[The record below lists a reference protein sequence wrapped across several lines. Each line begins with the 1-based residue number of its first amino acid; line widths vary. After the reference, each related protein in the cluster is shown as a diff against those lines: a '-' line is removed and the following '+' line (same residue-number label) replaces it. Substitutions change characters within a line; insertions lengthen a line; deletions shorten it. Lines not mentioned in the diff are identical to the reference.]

1 MQFGNNFFGGVD
13 MYIYSHNDNKNK
25 NGIKLFF
32 TVLLTVFF
40 TVIIIENVII
50 LVGNERQNYIGER
63 LASNKKYNINTQT
76 TSFSNANNLAQV
88 IESVKDS
95 TVGVSM
101 LKPTGENMLDV
112 NVAEKWG
119 TGTGI
124 IVTRTGYVLTNQHL
138 AQNVGAKLVV
148 TLNDGKTTQGKVI
161 WNEPSI
167 DLAII
172 KVDEKNLKPATL
184 GSSSNVYVGDDVIA
198 IGNPLG
204 VEFQGTTTKGIIS
217 GVNRAFTFKEN
228 EQEFFMSGLIQTDAS
243 INPGNSGGPLINDA
257 GEVIGVNTI
266 KLSEAEGIGFAV
278 PINIVKPII
287 EKLEKND
294 SFEEAYLGV
303 YALDKEMI
311 PYMDSKIKFETGIY
325 LTQVDKYGPSGKA
338 GLKVGDIIASIDN
351 IEIDKMIELREYI
364 YSKNPGETVTLKVI
378 DGEEKE
384 VKVVLGK
391 K

>member
-1 MQFGNNFFGGVD
+1 

-63 LASNKKYNINTQT
+63 LALNKKYNINTQT
-76 TSFSNANNLAQV
+76 TSFSNANNLTQV

-148 TLNDGKTTQGKVI
+148 TLNDGKTTQGKVV

-184 GSSSNVYVGDDVIA
+184 GNSSNVYVGDDVIA

-228 EQEFFMSGLIQTDAS
+228 E
-243 INPGNSGGPLINDA
+243 
-257 GEVIGVNTI
+257 
-266 KLSEAEGIGFAV
+266 
-278 PINIVKPII
+278 
-287 EKLEKND
+287 
-294 SFEEAYLGV
+294 
-303 YALDKEMI
+303 
-311 PYMDSKIKFETGIY
+311 
-325 LTQVDKYGPSGKA
+325 
-338 GLKVGDIIASIDN
+338 
-351 IEIDKMIELREYI
+351 
-364 YSKNPGETVTLKVI
+364 
-378 DGEEKE
+378 
-384 VKVVLGK
+384 
-391 K
+391 

>member
-1 MQFGNNFFGGVD
+1 

-50 LVGNERQNYIGER
+50 LLGNERQNYIGER
-63 LASNKKYNINTQT
+63 LASNREYSTNTQI
-76 TSFSNANNLAQV
+76 TSFSNTNNLAQI
-88 IESVKDS
+88 IENVKAS

-101 LKPTGENMLDV
+101 LKPTGENMLDID
-112 NVAEKWG
+112 VAEKWG

-124 IVTRTGYVLTNQHL
+124 IVTRSGYVLTNQHL

-148 TLNDGKTTQGKVI
+148 TLNNGKTTQGKVI
-161 WNEPSI
+161 WNEPTI
-167 DLAII
+167 DLAIVKI
-172 KVDEKNLKPATL
+172 DEKNLKPVTF
-184 GSSSNVYVGDDVIA
+184 GNSSNIYVGDDVIA

-217 GVNRAFTFKEN
+217 GTNRAFTFKEDN
-228 EQEFFMSGLIQTDAS
+228 KEIFMSGLIQTDAS
-243 INPGNSGGPLINDA
+243 INPGNSGGPLINNT
-257 GEVIGVNTI
+257 GEVIGINTI

-294 SFEEAYLGV
+294 YFEEAYLGV
-303 YALDKEMI
+303 YALDREMI
-311 PYMDSKIKFETGIY
+311 PYMDSKISFENGIY
-325 LTQVDKYGPSGKA
+325 LTQVDKYGSCGKA
-338 GLKVGDIIASIDN
+338 GLKAGDIIASIDN
-351 IEIDKMIELREYI
+351 IEINKMIELREYI

-378 DGEEKE
+378 DGNEKE

>member
-1 MQFGNNFFGGVD
+1 MVW
-13 MYIYSHNDNKNK
+13 
-25 NGIKLFF
+25 
-32 TVLLTVFF
+32 T
-40 TVIIIENVII
+40 
-50 LVGNERQNYIGER
+50 
-63 LASNKKYNINTQT
+63 A
-76 TSFSNANNLAQV
+76 
-88 IESVKDS
+88 
-95 TVGVSM
+95 
-101 LKPTGENMLDV
+101 
-112 NVAEKWG
+112 
-119 TGTGI
+119 
-124 IVTRTGYVLTNQHL
+124 
-138 AQNVGAKLVV
+138 
-148 TLNDGKTTQGKVI
+148 GKVI

-364 YSKNPGETVTLKVI
+364 YSKNPGEMVTLKVI